1 MPSVS
6 GPMATSTSN
15 VELVAAEA
23 DYEDESE
30 ELAVLGLM
38 EFEVLPA
45 DRLDKSKRYKPYDRP
60 KAKKG
65 VEKTLPE
72 STSHPKDP
80 QPNRAYV
87 ELPPTVLKH
96 APPTKVPYSPVEDQ
110 EMVDDAVPV
119 QSKGKQ
125 KELPDFDP
133 IPLRETEDMPP
144 KLRIRTLALK
154 EMPKFEVVN
163 PKFSN
168 EKMKALAPQYKYA
181 TELMNGINQ
190 EQVYQNVMEQLVT
203 LKLSKLLGS
212 SYDLGQRLQSAMH
225 SQRFPLQQVNAANA
239 EVVPKK
245 ADEEQ
250 DLISFEEDKN
260 PTKTSKAMDL
270 FELSETFEF
279 AAESGEAWS
288 LRASTEELH
297 ELSYQNMMQEDYI
310 RQFIHLIKE
319 VNLVCPHEYRAM
331 VTT

>member
-72 STSHPKDP
+72 STSRPKDP

-87 ELPPTVLKH
+87 ELPPTILKC

-110 EMVDDAVPV
+110 EMVDDMVPA

-125 KELPDFDP
+125 KELPDFDL

-144 KLRIRTLALK
+144 KPRICTSALK

-190 EQVYQNVMEQLVT
+190 EQVYQNIMEQPVT
-203 LKLSKLLGS
+203 LKLSELLGS
-212 SYDLGQRLQSAMH
+212 SYDLG
-225 SQRFPLQQVNAANA
+225 
-239 EVVPKK
+239 
-245 ADEEQ
+245 
-250 DLISFEEDKN
+250 
-260 PTKTSKAMDL
+260 
-270 FELSETFEF
+270 
-279 AAESGEAWS
+279 
-288 LRASTEELH
+288 
-297 ELSYQNMMQEDYI
+297 
-310 RQFIHLIKE
+310 
-319 VNLVCPHEYRAM
+319 
-331 VTT
+331 